1 MFRAVTEKSNTF
13 VVKLDTN
20 IHRKRDVYLRKWEEK
35 RKSILE
41 QKNSEFIF
49 LFFNS
54 EESADRWVSA

>member
-54 EESADRWVSA
+54 EELADRWVSA